1 MSVRYNKLWKILVDK
16 KLNKTQFRDT
26 VDISNQTLSK
36 LSKNQFVSLEVLDR
50 ICDVLKCNI
59 GDIVEHISE
68 KGVETKKA
76 ELRVVS
82 LFSGIGGFESGIDS
96 SNISAKVVFAS
107 EIEKFATLSY
117 QSNYP
122 DHMLVGDITKIH
134 ETDIPDH
141 DILVGGFPCQAFS
154 IAGKR
159 NGFKDTRGT
168 LFFEVAKIL
177 KEKTPRI
184 VLLEN
189 VENLINHDKSN
200 TIRTILLTLSELG
213 YTVDFTILNSS
224 EMGVP
229 QNRSRTFILGIKN
242 FPSEPYKEDFRS
254 QKISSLKKELN
265 LDDNFNGFNFFND
278 LKSNNEDK
286 YIKDILENSVDSK
299 YYFDSK
305 KVQNYID
312 SLEIPKINSEKK
324 IIKVFDFPK
333 EVHNDQERQ
342 RRVHSIEGI
351 SPTILARSDTTKILV
366 EVDGKLKVRKL
377 TPIENMRIQGFDEA
391 FIDNIKN
398 IGMSDTQM
406 YKQSGNAVS
415 PPVISEIFNLINDS
429 ILHKKRR

>member
-1 MSVRYNKLWKILVDK
+1 MSVRYNNLWKILVDK
-16 KLNKTQFRDT
+16 KLNKTQFRDA

-36 LSKNQFVSLEVLDR
+36 LSKNQFVSLDVLDR
-50 ICDVLKCNI
+50 ICDVLKCDI
-59 GDIVEHISE
+59 SDIVEHVSDNRMEIDE
-68 KGVETKKA
+68 A
-76 ELRVVS
+76 ELKVVS
-82 LFSGIGGFESGIDS
+82 LFSGIGGFESGLNS
-96 SNISAKVVFAS
+96 SDLSAKVVFAS

-117 QSNYP
+117 ESNFP
-122 DHMLVGDITKIH
+122 GHMLVGDITKIH
-134 ETDIPDH
+134 ESDIPDH

-159 NGFKDTRGT
+159 NGFNDTRGT
-168 LFFEVAKIL
+168 LFFEVARIL

-200 TIRTILLTLSELG
+200 TIRTILWTLNELG

-229 QNRSRTFILGIKN
+229 QNRSRTFILGVKDY
-242 FPSEPYKEDFRS
+242 PSEAYIEDIRS
-254 QKISSLKKELN
+254 QKINTLKKELN
-265 LDDNFNGFNFFND
+265 SDGNFNGFNFFNS
-278 LKSNNEDK
+278 LKSHNKEK
-286 YIKDILENSVDSK
+286 YIKDILETNVDPK
-299 YYFDSK
+299 YYFDSEK
-305 KVQNYID
+305 IQKYIGSMD
-312 SLEIPKINSEKK
+312 IPKINSEKK
-324 IIKVFDFPK
+324 IIRVFELPK

-366 EVDGKLKVRKL
+366 EVEGKLKVRKL
-377 TPIENMRIQGFDEA
+377 TPIENMRIQGFDEN
-391 FIDNIKN
+391 FIDNIKK

-415 PPVISEIFNLINDS
+415 PPVIAEIFNQINKLI
-429 ILHKKRR
+429 LQK